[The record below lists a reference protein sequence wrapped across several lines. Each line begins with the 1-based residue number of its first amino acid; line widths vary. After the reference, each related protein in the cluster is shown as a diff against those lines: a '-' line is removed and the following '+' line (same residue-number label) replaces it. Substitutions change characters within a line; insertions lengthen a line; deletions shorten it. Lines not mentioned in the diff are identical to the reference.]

1 MKTILFDLD
10 GTLIDS
16 EEGVTKSVQ
25 YSLRKMGIEEN
36 DLEKLRVFIGPP
48 LLDSYMRYYGMSEE
62 QAKDGIRF
70 YRERFEETG
79 YQECLAYPYVKE
91 ILMHLKEHGYRIGLA
106 SSKPEE
112 FCVSILEMLEIS
124 DYFDVVAGASMDGKI
139 GEKVQVLNEA
149 LKRFSIQPEDAV
161 LIGDTRFDAAGAA
174 MIHMPCIGVSYGFGT
189 AEELIENGCT
199 AVFDTLEEVERYLLR
214 G

>member
-1 MKTILFDLD
+1 
-10 GTLIDS
+10 
-16 EEGVTKSVQ
+16 
-25 YSLRKMGIEEN
+25 MGIEEN

-149 LKRFSIQPEDAV
+149 LKRFSIQPEGRFIGKFWDV
-161 LIGDTRFDAAGAA
+161 LIVNLLWFFLSIPIFTIGASTTAMYYVTLKLARDDDGYTIRSFFKSFKENFKQATIIWMIFLITGVVLGFD
-174 MIHMPCIGVSYGFGT
+174 
-189 AEELIENGCT
+189 
-199 AVFDTLEEVERYLLR
+199 RR
-214 G
+214 